1 MTAYFVVTR
10 GSDLDHR
17 FALDPTVENKLG
29 RGLGCQVLVSDPLSS
44 RVQASIRFQSSQWVL
59 TDTGSRNGTLVNG
72 SKVDEAVLVHGSKV
86 QIGGTELEFFEE
98 PEQTRNDVT
107 IETINLAHSLLSENV
122 PFTRSAFSTLRDR
135 KRLEELLDLYQLASN
150 CLSIV
155 DQNRTIEMTLEVL
168 RLRTK
173 ATVAGFLFLDDHG
186 ALRPQLILPPD
197 GVGKLQ
203 RLSNKLTELVSQQ
216 MTAIWAKNEQRR
228 HDHDGSLKHY
238 TDAIC
243 VPILQ
248 DQKTVGALH
257 LYRDTEQFEAHH
269 FDFTISA
276 AKILSSSLARARTQ
290 EALQANHDRL
300 IAKNA
305 DFDELLGESEPM
317 KELKERI
324 VRIARASGTVLIRGE
339 SGSGKELVARA
350 IHREG
355 QRAGRPMLSVNCAA
369 IPSELMES
377 QLFGHTKG
385 AFTGADKDHSGWFQ
399 QANGGTLFLDE
410 VGELT
415 LGGQAKLLRILE
427 GHPFLPVGSSKEIR
441 VDVRVLTATNRD
453 LRDFVREKRF
463 REDLYYRLC
472 TFELNIPPLRQ
483 RGSDIGLLLD
493 HFFDHFRLSHGRP
506 NLAMSP
512 QVRERLL
519 KYPWPGNVRQL
530 RNVIDSATVLAV
542 GDEVRP
548 SDLALHETSVELFD
562 TLRIDNWEQRL
573 IRESLKRTNGS
584 IPEAAEMLGVSR
596 ATLYRKL
603 ESYNIPKDG
612 RET

>member
-1 MTAYFVVTR
+1 MTAYFVVTL

-17 FALDPTVENKLG
+17 FALDASAENKLG

-44 RVQASIRFQSSQWVL
+44 RVHATVRQQASQWVL
-59 TDTGSRNGTLVNG
+59 SDSGSRNGTLVNG
-72 SKVDEAVLVHGSKV
+72 SKVDEAVLITGTKV
-86 QIGGTELEFFEE
+86 RIGGTELEFFEE
-98 PEQTRNDVT
+98 SEASRSEVT
-107 IETINLAHSLLSENV
+107 IETINLAHSLIAEEI
-122 PFTRSAFSTLRDR
+122 PAARTAFSSLRDR

-150 CLSIV
+150 CLSME

-173 ATVAGFLFLDDHG
+173 ATVAGFLFLDDQG
-186 ALRPQLILPPD
+186 TLRPQLIMPAE
-197 GVGKLQ
+197 GAGKLLK
-203 RLSNKLTELVSQQ
+203 LSTKLTDLVSRQ
-216 MTAIWAKNEQRR
+216 MTAIWAKNEKRKDE
-228 HDHDGSLKHY
+228 HDSSIRHY

-257 LYRDTEQFEAHH
+257 LYRDTEQFESHH

-276 AKILSSSLARARTQ
+276 ANILSASLARARSQ
-290 EALQANHDRL
+290 EVLRANHDRL
-300 IAKNA
+300 IARNA
-305 DFDELLGESEPM
+305 DFDELLGKSQPM
-317 KELKERI
+317 LELKERV

-355 QRAGRPMLSVNCAA
+355 PRSTRPMLSVNCAA

-463 REDLYYRLC
+463 REDLYYRLS
-472 TFELNIPPLRQ
+472 TFELIIPPLRQ
-483 RGSDIGLLLD
+483 RGDDVGLLLD

-506 NLAMSP
+506 QLKMSL
-512 QVRERLL
+512 QARERMLN
-519 KYPWPGNVRQL
+519 YPWPGNVRQL
-530 RNVIDSATVLAV
+530 RNVVDSATVLAI
-542 GDEVRP
+542 GDEVRS
-548 SDLALHETSVELFD
+548 SDLALHDTSVEMFD
-562 TLRIDNWEQRL
+562 TLRIDDWEQRL

-584 IPEAAEMLGVSR
+584 IPDAAELLGISR

-603 ESYNIPKDG
+603 ESYDIPKDG
-612 RET
+612 R